1 MRFKALFACAVLLAL
16 TVGLNASPATAA
28 DVTMPVLR
36 VTFNGK
42 FKADMSYVNGQM
54 QLTDQYGQTVS
65 LPAKFKTRGAT
76 ASEYMMKPSFNMKLR
91 NADYS
96 QEQDSALLGMRS
108 CSSWILDAMAIDRI
122 CMRNR
127 VAFDIWNDFAK
138 LPYETQF
145 DRRNGTEGRFVEV
158 YINDEYYGI
167 YCMTDRINRKL
178 LDLKKVKEHEFG
190 PDTVRGV
197 LYKSGTQDLLRQEER
212 SFSPDS
218 SVCVVEWHN
227 AWELSYP
234 EDHGGMEAWSPL
246 LDMFDNGQS
255 AAYVKKYFVLQN
267 IADYEIHVMA
277 LSIVDNWGNKNHF
290 FSIRN
295 ITKSLND
302 RDINEAIKRRVI
314 LTPWDLDTSLG
325 GDYNGSCYGGHYT
338 DWPLEALNNNAPYP
352 VSALVHDQA
361 YLDLLRSRWFALRG
375 NVFSTDSVNAKL
387 ERYRDLFIQSGAWNR
402 MVTHYDHKSNKP
414 KYVTDL
420 AAEIELIEAWYANRF
435 QEMDEYFNVTALE
448 DIPEEVA
455 DNTLYDLLGRK
466 LGTQAPAPGAYIRN
480 GKVVI
485 ITNQ

>member
-1 MRFKALFACAVLLAL
+1 MACA
-16 TVGLNASPATAA
+16 
-28 DVTMPVLR
+28 
-36 VTFNGK
+36 
-42 FKADMSYVNGQM
+42 
-54 QLTDQYGQTVS
+54 
-65 LPAKFKTRGAT
+65 AK
-76 ASEYMMKPSFNMKLR
+76 
-91 NADYS
+91 
-96 QEQDSALLGMRS
+96 Q
-108 CSSWILDAMAIDRI
+108 
-122 CMRNR
+122 
-127 VAFDIWNDFAK
+127 
-138 LPYETQF
+138 
-145 DRRNGTEGRFVEV
+145 
-158 YINDEYYGI
+158 
-167 YCMTDRINRKL
+167 
-178 LDLKKVKEHEFG
+178 
-190 PDTVRGV
+190 
-197 LYKSGTQDLLRQEER
+197 
-212 SFSPDS
+212 
-218 SVCVVEWHN
+218 
-227 AWELSYP
+227 
-234 EDHGGMEAWSPL
+234 

-361 YLDLLRSRWFALRG
+361 YLDLLRSRWLALRG